1 MCGAENLALFAW
13 AGDTWLLRIRLTET
27 QREALERLK
36 SQPGRVGQR
45 AHIVLLSD
53 EGKRVREIAQ
63 LQHCSKEMV
72 RTWLHRYGAWGVQ
85 GLENL
90 PHGRPQSS

>member
-1 MCGAENLALFAW
+1 V
-13 AGDTWLLRIRLTET
+13 LRIRLTDT
-27 QREALERLK
+27 QREELERLK
-36 SQPGRVGQR
+36 SQPGRVGPRVQM
-45 AHIVLLSD
+45 VLLSD

-72 RTWLHRYGAWGVQ
+72 RTWLHRYEVWGVH